1 MAEGESYI
9 ESILIRSDNV
19 DNGNKS
25 MFSDND
31 CDEIFEFEGTVKLV
45 QIAKSVQNKFHNRH
59 DYIFKIQEITKLERQ
74 SE

>member
-1 MAEGESYI
+1 MPTEEYI

-19 DNGNKS
+19 EADIP
-25 MFSDND
+25 MFSDDD

-59 DYIFKIQEITKLERQ
+59 DYVFKIVEITKLEKQ
-74 SE
+74 SD

>member
-1 MAEGESYI
+1 MAEEYV
-9 ESILIRSDNV
+9 ESILIRDDNRIEV
-19 DNGNKS
+19 GVPT
-25 MFSDND
+25 FADND
-31 CDEIFEFEGTVKLV
+31 CDEIFEFEGTIKLV